1 MQLRTTRF
9 DLAPRNMEILHPF
22 AFANLTRTLK
32 ASWEEWKHIES
43 NPSSSLRVTDHYDKR
58 IFSMI
63 PNSNIDDLIH
73 PGCKFLA
80 KVDVTNFYSSIYTH
94 AIPWAVYGIEEAKS
108 KINVKNDWANKLDE
122 AARIARRKETT
133 GVSVGPGTSAIIGE
147 IMMGSVDH
155 TLRDLGYGFQR
166 YIDDYYYPCNTRE
179 RAETF
184 VHDVRDALLQ
194 LKLAIHPIKTH
205 IVALPVPKYPR
216 WMRDLRTLSRAGKNT
231 PGKLFDLLDHV
242 IDSHRVVDED
252 ASLRYALSSIE
263 AFLSDEATDSSV
275 ALPMIDRLLEVG
287 YLKPIAINTACRL
300 LDRQESK
307 EIHARKDWL
316 EKILVEH
323 VGSRRSDT
331 STWIL
336 YIALKNDIQLGEAA
350 IDAIFNSGDSLSIS
364 LLASSSRYITNSLKY
379 LEELEQFDPPSYIRD
394 EHWLT
399 YYQLRES
406 DIALDSSV
414 RDYLSEFDV
423 LSYNDINFIDF
434 EAVNNY
440 LPTHSKPAVSGKTSS
455 PTVGKT
461 LMGGPYD
468 I

>member
-1 MQLRTTRF
+1 
-9 DLAPRNMEILHPF
+9 
-22 AFANLTRTLK
+22 
-32 ASWEEWKHIES
+32 
-43 NPSSSLRVTDHYDKR
+43 
-58 IFSMI
+58 
-63 PNSNIDDLIH
+63 
-73 PGCKFLA
+73 
-80 KVDVTNFYSSIYTH
+80 IYTH

-379 LEELEQFDPPSYIRD
+379 LEEL
-394 EHWLT
+394 
-399 YYQLRES
+399 
-406 DIALDSSV
+406 
-414 RDYLSEFDV
+414 
-423 LSYNDINFIDF
+423 
-434 EAVNNY
+434 
-440 LPTHSKPAVSGKTSS
+440 
-455 PTVGKT
+455 
-461 LMGGPYD
+461 
-468 I
+468 